1 MTAVYISSKG
11 EAMQIAS
18 MPYPYL
24 CSALAKLERD
34 QPGRADEIQA
44 MRDEVAKRDLEHAE
58 ATANGSNMPP
68 ESVERVRPAPIDPPT
83 DEGFEAVK
91 VHVEDLLLEAR
102 NWADGVIVETADQ
115 AEAVDSLID
124 QIRQS
129 EKLAERWRVAAK
141 KPLDDQIA
149 VIQDKFNAYFAPLKN
164 KKPGAASLA
173 INALLKTVE
182 PYRLKVLREKEEA
195 ARKLRDEAIAKQLAA
210 QQAAQA
216 ANQASIDE
224 REAVEAKIKEAA
236 QITRQATSAAKS
248 LNVGTGLR
256 TYFIPEI
263 TDYFAALEHYSA
275 NRSDEFEA
283 LILKL
288 AKQDIDQGKRQL
300 PGVNVKE
307 DQRAA

>member
-224 REAVEAKIKEAA
+224 REAAEAKIKEAA
-236 QITRQATSAAKS
+236 QVTRQATSAAKS